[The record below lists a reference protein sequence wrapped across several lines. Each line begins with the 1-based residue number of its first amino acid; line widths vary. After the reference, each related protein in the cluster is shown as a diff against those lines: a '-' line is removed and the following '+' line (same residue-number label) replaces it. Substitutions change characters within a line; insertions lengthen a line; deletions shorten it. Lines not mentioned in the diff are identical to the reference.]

1 MVALLRGG
9 HGVVPCGDTTRQVG
23 DEALVLVTGGAE
35 DDVRRQLVGRA
46 MGLLRMHARPT
57 SGLPSLAVTLSD
69 GTGTVVAVWTGR
81 RAIGGITLGRR
92 LLLDGVPRRVGDRLE
107 FVDPAYTLLSR

>member
-1 MVALLRGG
+1 
-9 HGVVPCGDTTRQVG
+9 
-23 DEALVLVTGGAE
+23 
-35 DDVRRQLVGRA
+35 
-46 MGLLRMHARPT
+46 MGLLRGRRPADDQPAEAADQVASIEIAAVVPRRRVQVIGEVTRMRARPT

-92 LLLDGVPRRVGDRLE
+92 LLLDGVPRRVGERLE
-107 FVDPAYTLLSR
+107 FVNPAYTLLAR

>member
-1 MVALLRGG
+1 
-9 HGVVPCGDTTRQVG
+9 
-23 DEALVLVTGGAE
+23 
-35 DDVRRQLVGRA
+35 
-46 MGLLRMHARPT
+46 MGLLRGRKSADDQPAEGDDRAAATEIAAVVPRRRAQVVGEVTRMRARPT

-107 FVDPAYTLLSR
+107 FVNPAYTLLSR